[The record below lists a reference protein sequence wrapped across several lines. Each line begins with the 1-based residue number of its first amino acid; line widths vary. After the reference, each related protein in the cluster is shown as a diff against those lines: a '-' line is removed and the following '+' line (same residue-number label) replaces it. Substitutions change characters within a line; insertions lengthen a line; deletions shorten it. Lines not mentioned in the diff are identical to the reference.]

1 MLFVPPSGGGMESS
15 MSDKKRQAVSAAGF
29 LAVFGVLLALATR
42 FDLDVSHMLAD
53 RNLVA
58 SRYFSTSLLCNLVE
72 IAGMAP
78 IWVAATFAASVLTV
92 YFHCKKGGLRHLRGF
107 FFVLTVAVS
116 ALLLR
121 DMLKYSLMIGGR
133 EELLNAPWMIAVLLA
148 FGLTVSSLILKLAGE
163 RIRQNMG
170 LLLPFALA
178 IVCAC
183 CCHLWIEVIKNPMG
197 RMRYRAMHLIDD
209 YSWFT
214 PWYRPGSARE
224 LLAGQGLLWDYFKS
238 FPSGHTYAASMSYLL
253 ILFPDLFRNWK
264 TGRRKVLSYVIPV
277 AYTGFVAF
285 FRIAAGAHF
294 FSDVLV
300 GGTMGFVAVQVFRYI
315 FLYRLRAKIEKCGM
329 KAAA

>member
-1 MLFVPPSGGGMESS
+1 

-29 LAVFGVLLALATR
+29 LVVFGILLALATR
-42 FDLDVSHMLAD
+42 FDLDVSHILAD
-53 RNLVA
+53 RNLAA
-58 SRYFSTSLLCNLVE
+58 SRYFSTNFMCNLVE
-72 IAGMAP
+72 IAGMVP
-78 IWVAATFAASVLTV
+78 IWTAATFAASVLTV
-92 YFHCKKGGLRHLRGF
+92 YFHCKKSKIRHLRVF
-107 FFVLTVAVS
+107 FFALTVAVS

-121 DMLKYSLMIGGR
+121 DMLKYSLMIAGR
-133 EELLNAPWMIAVLLA
+133 EKLLNTPWMIGLLLA
-148 FGLTVSSLILKLAGE
+148 FGLTVSSLIFRLAGD
-163 RIRQNMG
+163 RIRKNLG
-170 LLLPFALA
+170 VLLPFALA

-197 RMRYRAMHLIDD
+197 RMRFRAMHLIDD

-214 PWYRPGSARE
+214 PWYQPSGARK
-224 LLAGQGLLWDYFKS
+224 LLAGQNLLRDYFKS

-253 ILFPDLFRNWK
+253 ILFPDLFRKWK

-300 GGTMGFVAVQVFRYI
+300 GGTMGYLAVQCFRYV
-315 FLYRLRAKIEKCGM
+315 FLYRFRAKLEKCGM
-329 KAAA
+329 RTAA

>member
-1 MLFVPPSGGGMESS
+1 MTSR
-15 MSDKKRQAVSAAGF
+15 KRQAVSAAGF
-29 LAVFGVLLALATR
+29 LAVFGALLALATR
-42 FDLDVSHMLAD
+42 FDLEVSHMLAD
-53 RNLVA
+53 RNLAA
-58 SRYFSTSLLCNLVE
+58 SRYFSTSILCNLVE
-72 IAGMAP
+72 IVGMAP
-78 IWVAATFAASVLTV
+78 IWIAATFAAAVLTV
-92 YFHCKKGGLRHLRGF
+92 YFHSKKGGIRHLSVF
-107 FFVLTVAVS
+107 FFVLTAAVS

-121 DMLKYSLMIGGR
+121 DMLKYSLMIAGR
-133 EELLNAPWMIAVLLA
+133 EALLNAPWMIAVLAA
-148 FGLTVSSLILKLAGE
+148 FGLTVSGLLFKLAGD
-163 RIRQNMG
+163 RIRKNMG

-178 IVCAC
+178 VVCAC

-197 RMRYRAMHLIDD
+197 RMRFRAMHLIGD

-214 PWYRPGSARE
+214 PWYQPSGARE
-224 LLAGQGLLWDYFKS
+224 LLAGQSLLRDYFKS

-253 ILFPDLFRNWK
+253 ILFPDLFQKWK

-300 GGTMGFVAVQVFRYI
+300 GGTMGYVAVQVFRYV
-315 FLYRLRAKIEKCGM
+315 FLYRLRARIEKCGM